1 MSRSPNKRETFNPC
15 ACSTNLRNKNT
26 SPANTNDWTIT
37 LCIFGSAGSNK
48 RILSSL
54 EDRYVY
60 EYINDERQVIRT
72 LIETKTLL
80 SQRQLQNEDIYTIT
94 SEIVLSCAENEID
107 ISVRR
112 EIDHYIIN
120 IYLQL
125 SYALLEFDEVH
136 IDFVHYLGESVR
148 KDYSDQVTYVISHAN
163 IGEKYLVKS
172 FLFSYEDI

>member
-1 MSRSPNKRETFNPC
+1 MFNVVHKIAINC
-15 ACSTNLRNKNT
+15 DIWYRRHEHVHRA
-26 SPANTNDWTIT
+26 IT

-80 SQRQLQNEDIYTIT
+80 SQRQLRIY
-94 SEIVLSCAENEID
+94 IVDS
-107 ISVRR
+107 
-112 EIDHYIIN
+112 
-120 IYLQL
+120 
-125 SYALLEFDEVH
+125 FDVVYFN

-163 IGEKYLVKS
+163 IGEKYLAAFKMERS
-172 FLFSYEDI
+172 NTLTEE

>member
-1 MSRSPNKRETFNPC
+1 MQLWNGFMQNS
-15 ACSTNLRNKNT
+15 ADLYKNT

-94 SEIVLSCAENEID
+94 SEIVLSCAEKEID
-107 ISVRR
+107 ISVPR
-112 EIDHYIIN
+112 EIDHYIAN

-136 IDFVHYLGESVR
+136 IDFGHYLGESVR
-148 KDYSDQVTYVISHAN
+148 KDYSDQITCYITC
-163 IGEKYLVKS
+163 KYR
-172 FLFSYEDI
+172 